1 MKKWVLYILMIVCAT
16 GVYAQKTL
24 NSKDKASENIQK
36 KMELFCEYVEKVGTT
51 NAVSMDEK
59 DKICKEKVPALF
71 VNYENR
77 YMRTSSGVDGKIIRQ
92 KRMSSYFENL
102 KRQSASINRQIEYKL
117 EFDVFDDGNE
127 GEILWEYRETDKNEV
142 KEYWGY
148 VKIKQLYVVRTI
160 RNGEVVYK
168 YHEGDEKIMK
178 VIKRVAPNGIIKV
191 GLGDVTNTERISQG
205 KL

>member
-1 MKKWVLYILMIVCAT
+1 MKKWALYILMIVCAT

-24 NSKDKASENIQK
+24 NTKNKASENIQK

-77 YMRTSSGVDGKIIRQ
+77 YMQTSSGVDGKIIRQ

-117 EFDVFDDGNE
+117 EFEVFDDEND
-127 GEILWEYRETDKNEV
+127 GEILWEYRETDKNLVE
-142 KEYWGY
+142 EFWGY